1 MQGVTCQGWMSTIER
16 EILLV
21 CFLEKRK
28 EKCISKKLKFLNRK
42 KKDKIENTTMKNPF
56 SNDFLTKF
64 QEKIQ
69 KKENNFFFFF
79 SFNLKI

>member
-1 MQGVTCQGWMSTIER
+1 MSTIER

-21 CFLEKRK
+21 WFLEKRK

-42 KKDKIENTTMKNPF
+42 KKDKIENITMKNPF

-69 KKENNFFFFF
+69 KKENNFIFFF